1 VGGGA
6 CSRGRRGR
14 GRCGSILLE
23 RVSLPL
29 SARLWYSYL
38 PIKFGMK
45 RKMFSFSGISSD
57 FGVEG
62 ALIVPFPLGVLLGGA
77 ITLRWYE
84 ESG

>member
-1 VGGGA
+1 
-6 CSRGRRGR
+6 
-14 GRCGSILLE
+14 
-23 RVSLPL
+23 
-29 SARLWYSYL
+29 
-38 PIKFGMK
+38 MK